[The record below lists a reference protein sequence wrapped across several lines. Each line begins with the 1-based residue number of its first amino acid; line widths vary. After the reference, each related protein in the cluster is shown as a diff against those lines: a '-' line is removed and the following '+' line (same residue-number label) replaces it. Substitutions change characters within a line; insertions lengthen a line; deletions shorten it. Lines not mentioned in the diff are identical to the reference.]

1 MQSFLPRTKPARQY
15 INSRCLQLLD
25 QRKSAFQLNLMYS
38 YELLNRETRKEA
50 KRPKNDFIRIEI
62 EIRKWVG
69 IKYCR
74 VFFLNLSKFRT
85 KKRKNNSGHSGPYSS
100 HTTARANP
108 RKYYETTQ
116 WHHQPLPPLPDRPPL
131 FPIPDDLPTGVFTCD
146 ELRNAAPYLK
156 KNKTPGTDE
165 ISNEIL
171 LIFLNDPICFALVL
185 RLMNYCWTHVVLPTD
200 WQVARIC
207 AIFKIKDPPAFQ
219 QVIDQSP
226 CFKHSTSCPLW

>member
-15 INSRCLQLLD
+15 TNSRCLQLLD

-108 RKYYETTQ
+108 RKILRDNSMAPST
-116 WHHQPLPPLPDRPPL
+116 PSPSPRPSP
-131 FPIPDDLPTGVFTCD
+131 FV
-146 ELRNAAPYLK
+146 
-156 KNKTPGTDE
+156 
-165 ISNEIL
+165 SNTRRSSHRCL
-171 LIFLNDPICFALVL
+171 
-185 RLMNYCWTHVVLPTD
+185 HV
-200 WQVARIC
+200 
-207 AIFKIKDPPAFQ
+207 
-219 QVIDQSP
+219 
-226 CFKHSTSCPLW
+226 